1 LLKLYSK
8 GCQYTLR
15 ALTFVVADKE
25 KERFQAKDIC
35 ERAEI
40 PESFTRKVLQA
51 LVQGGFLHAHR
62 GPGGGYSLTRD
73 PSEITVLEVIQAVEG
88 EDTFDHC
95 ILGFDECSGEN
106 PCPLHELWVDSKRN
120 LLDNLSGTT
129 LDQLADLTLR
139 RKMLVDGEKR
149 RRETTTRGTASKSA
163 KPAKRAQKV

>member
-1 LLKLYSK
+1 MLKLYSK

-15 ALTFVVADKE
+15 ALTFVVADRD

-51 LVQGGFLHAHR
+51 LVQGGFLQAHR

-95 ILGFDECSGEN
+95 ILGFEECSGVN
-106 PCPLHELWVDSKRN
+106 PCPLHDLWVDSKRN

-139 RKMLVDGEKR
+139 RKMKVDGETKARSRVAGRRSSKR
-149 RRETTTRGTASKSA
+149 GNASS
-163 KPAKRAQKV
+163 KP

>member
-1 LLKLYSK
+1 MLKLYSK

-15 ALTFVVADKE
+15 ALTFVVADKD
-25 KERFQAKDIC
+25 KARFQAKDIC

-51 LVQGGFLHAHR
+51 LVQGGFLQAHR

-95 ILGFDECSGEN
+95 ILGFEECSGVN
-106 PCPLHELWVDSKRN
+106 PCPLHDLWLVSKQN
-120 LLDNLSGTT
+120 LIENLSGTT
-129 LDQLADLTLR
+129 LDELAELTLR
-139 RKMLVDGEKR
+139 RKMGHERK
-149 RRETTTRGTASKSA
+149 TRKKS
-163 KPAKRAQKV
+163 KPAP